1 VWVNANSAERLV
13 VALLA
18 LALAVT
24 SVAAQAPRR
33 SATNAEALLAAAG
46 FFHGRSVVLQQR
58 FQQERDLTRLIDSS
72 KPIYVFWKQ
81 RPSSDQG
88 EVRGEFW
95 DLGRMEQR
103 DSRLAGYDL
112 SSLLESVTR
121 GQWPGRD
128 QVYVILNATYMPSVP
143 PKGPTI
149 RSIVL
154 APDDYVDREV
164 RVIGRFKGRNLYGE
178 VPLAIG
184 KSKWDFVIESADGSI
199 WVTGLRPRGKGFD
212 LDPGK
217 RVDTGRW
224 LEVRGVVKRDGS
236 TTYIEGTFVGEASP
250 AEETAVEVELPARP
264 PEPPPQ
270 VIFSA
275 PIADDVDVE
284 RGAKIRVQ
292 FSRDINPKTIR
303 DKVRVSY
310 LDDAGAEVTDRRPP
324 AHSVGYNDEAHALEI
339 TFAEPRSAA
348 RRDLGARWTAAA
360 ALVADLHDGTVATVR
375 RRHQRLIARNNTA
388 AKITIRMTHTITTIA
403 AASGYF
409 SARTPSETTNAS
421 SPRLRSQFENG
432 SGLVLARARV
442 PALLK
447 CDPAARVPPSSP
459 TSASVVGLASPRV
472 VTAMTTPPI
481 GRMAVC
487 TASHIESNQG
497 ILSATNSTT

>member
-1 VWVNANSAERLV
+1 MWVSASSPRLIIV
-13 VALLA
+13 SLLTLA
-18 LALAVT
+18 LT

-33 SATNAEALLAAAG
+33 SATSAESLVASAG
-46 FFHGRSVVLQQR
+46 FYHGRSVVLQQR
-58 FQQERDLTRLIDSS
+58 FQQDRDLTRLIDSP

-112 SSLLESVTR
+112 APLLESITR

-128 QVYVILNATYMPSVP
+128 QVYVIVNATYMPSVP

-149 RSIVL
+149 RSIAL
-154 APDDYVDREV
+154 SPDNYVDREV

-178 VPLAIG
+178 LPLAIG

-224 LEVRGVVKRDGS
+224 LEVRGVVKRDGT
-236 TTYIEGTFVGEASP
+236 TTYIEGTSVGEASP

-264 PEPPPQ
+264 PEAPPQ

-292 FSRDINPKTIR
+292 FSRDINPKTVR
-303 DKVRVSY
+303 DKVRVTY
-310 LDDAGAEVTDRRPP
+310 VDEAGAEVTDRRPP

-339 TFAEPRSAA
+339 TFAEPLERFQRVRVQLLDGISA
-348 RRDLGARWTAAA
+348 L
-360 ALVADLHDGTVATVR
+360 DGQPLKAWSLTF
-375 RRHQRLIARNNTA
+375 
-388 AKITIRMTHTITTIA
+388 TT
-403 AASGYF
+403 
-409 SARTPSETTNAS
+409 
-421 SPRLRSQFENG
+421 
-432 SGLVLARARV
+432 
-442 PALLK
+442 
-447 CDPAARVPPSSP
+447 
-459 TSASVVGLASPRV
+459 
-472 VTAMTTPPI
+472 
-481 GRMAVC
+481 GR
-487 TASHIESNQG
+487 
-497 ILSATNSTT
+497 